1 MARDITK
8 LRGEMAIAADAMER
22 ATENW
27 RRETMRE
34 IARLRAALETAERRR
49 AETAAG
55 AKREFDRMRNERDE
69 ARTEAEALL
78 SHIQRV
84 ASGEAY
90 AGMLFSLPWVDHSK
104 GADDGE

>member
-1 MARDITK
+1 MASEAYCAKHSGD
-8 LRGEMAIAADAMER
+8 GAGDVCGDCHAEEVAS
-22 ATENW
+22 
-27 RRETMRE
+27 
-34 IARLRAALETAERRR
+34 LRAALETAERRR

-84 ASGEAY
+84 ASGAY